1 MCITGLLDPPTGLT
15 TAYLD
20 FSHDALMW
28 EDPYTLDLTGSGPD
42 ITGYTVTIVME
53 HPPPLFP
60 YDHSVM
66 LAELAVTSSQT
77 FSVSSAED
85 QQRFL
90 FLRYAFPV
98 WLSVSAENAAGLGNM
113 SQYFKYTNQPQSD
126 CMRISG
132 EWTYIPVWSYV
143 PQ

>member
-1 MCITGLLDPPTGLT
+1 
-15 TAYLD
+15 
-20 FSHDALMW
+20 MW
-28 EDPYTLDLTGSGPD
+28 EDPYTLDLTGPGPD
-42 ITGYTVTIVME
+42 ITGYTVTVIME

-66 LAELAVTSSQT
+66 LADLAATSSQT

-85 QQRFL
+85 QQRFP

-98 WLSVSAENAAGLGNM
+98 WLSVSAENAAGLGDM
-113 SQYFKYTNQPQSD
+113 SQYHKYTNQPQSD

-132 EWTYIPVWSYV
+132 ECIELCLYLNRVMM
-143 PQ
+143 Q